1 MQSFILVF
9 PPHPLFQENFDL
21 RTEDIYWIEGAPTL
35 LLCLLSTS
43 HCEGEKYCAKVPQRM
58 QPSDV
63 FALDTRGK
71 EIDVNYSS

>member
-1 MQSFILVF
+1 M
-9 PPHPLFQENFDL
+9 
-21 RTEDIYWIEGAPTL
+21 R
-35 LLCLLSTS
+35 
-43 HCEGEKYCAKVPQRM
+43 KVPQRM